1 MLLPVSAPFHCA
13 LMQPAADAMNEA
25 LAKVTMNVPRLPV
38 VSNVT
43 AKAESNPDAIR
54 GLLVQQVT
62 GLVRW
67 RESMLWLKAQGV
79 ARIAELGR
87 SEEHT
92 SELQSLMRISYAV
105 FCL

>member
-43 AKAESNPDAIR
+43 ATAESNPDAIR

-67 RESMLWLKAQGV
+67 RESMMWLKAQGV
-79 ARIAELGR
+79 ARPEERRVGKQCVSTGR
-87 SEEHT
+87 SWGWP
-92 SELQSLMRISYAV
+92 LQ
-105 FCL
+105 